1 MKFITTTKRLFLRE
15 FILEDAAN
23 FYHLNKDP
31 EVIRYTGDSPFL
43 SIQEAEDFI
52 KNYSTYRDYGYGRWA
67 VCEKENQQFL
77 GFCGLKYHP
86 VEKITE
92 VGFRFYQKYWNQGF
106 ATESA
111 LACIHFGFSNLHL
124 PTIYAHAHIDNVAS
138 QRVLEKCG
146 LQFVKEFTYDNQ
158 PTYFYGIQNPQQ

>member
-1 MKFITTTKRLFLRE
+1 MKIITTTKRLFLRE

-23 FYHLNKDP
+23 FYHLNNDP
-31 EVIRYTGDSPFL
+31 EVIRYTGDSPFT

-52 KNYSTYRDYGYGRWA
+52 KNYSIYREHGYGRWA

-86 VEKITE
+86 NEEITE

-111 LACIHFGFSNLHL
+111 LACINFGFSNLQL
-124 PTIYAHAHIDNVAS
+124 PAIYAHAHILNVAS

-146 LQFVKEFTYDNQ
+146 LQFVKEFTYDSQ
-158 PTYFYGIQNPQQ
+158 PTNFYCLQNPQL